1 MNNFKIVENANQEF
15 HDEITDLELKI
26 EISTETENIKSEVF
40 EERKKSESFQ
50 IIGEKRKNTET
61 RILENK
67 KIKEEFVVLEESD
80 YKQEPKEIEEPDL
93 NNEVTNIL
101 SNLAK
106 RTAYIWTNRQ
116 KFSDFWPFSKT
127 RCLPN

>member
-1 MNNFKIVENANQEF
+1 MEINYFKIVENANQEF

-26 EISTETENIKSEVF
+26 EISSETENIKSEVF

-80 YKQEPKEIEEPDL
+80 YKQETEEIEELNIDDL
-93 NNEVTNIL
+93 NNQVTNIFVL
-101 SNLAK
+101 SCASK
-106 RTAYIWTNRQ
+106 RKKQQ
-116 KFSDFWPFSKT
+116 KFGDFSPF
-127 RCLPN
+127 

>member
-1 MNNFKIVENANQEF
+1 MEINYFKIVENANQEF

-26 EISTETENIKSEVF
+26 EISSETENIKNEVF

-80 YKQEPKEIEEPDL
+80 YKQEPQETEEPNLDDL
-93 NNEVTNIL
+93 NNQVT
-101 SNLAK
+101 
-106 RTAYIWTNRQ
+106 YIRIC
-116 KFSDFWPFSKT
+116 KVSK
-127 RCLPN
+127 NH

>member
-1 MNNFKIVENANQEF
+1 MEINYFKIVEIANQEF

-40 EERKKSESFQ
+40 EEIKKSDSFQ

-80 YKQEPKEIEEPDL
+80 YKQEPQEIEEPNLDDL
-93 NNEVTNIL
+93 NNQVT
-101 SNLAK
+101 
-106 RTAYIWTNRQ
+106 YI
-116 KFSDFWPFSKT
+116 
-127 RCLPN
+127 